1 MEKQHY
7 TEIEIIRKTELG
19 SIKDQD
25 VILSL
30 VKYCNANPGN
40 NDLLDKIDPRFSY
53 IGLYPHVMKSF
64 DLLPDFL
71 KKENDEKKL

>member
-7 TEIEIIRKTELG
+7 TEIDLIKKIPRG
-19 SIKDQD
+19 SIKDYD

-30 VKYCNANPGN
+30 VKYCNEHPEER
-40 NDLLDKIDPRFSY
+40 DLLDRIDPHFSY
-53 IGLYPHVMKSF
+53 VGLYSMTMQKF

-71 KKENDEKKL
+71 KDEKKL